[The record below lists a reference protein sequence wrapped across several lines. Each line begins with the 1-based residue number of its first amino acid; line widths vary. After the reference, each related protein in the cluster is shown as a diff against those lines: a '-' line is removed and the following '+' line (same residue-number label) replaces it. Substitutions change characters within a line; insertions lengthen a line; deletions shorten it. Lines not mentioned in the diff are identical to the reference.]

1 MESTQVI
8 VKLQEWASPLGS
20 RGIAQCQTSTA
31 YIKQVPIYMAT
42 VDPSKHSDTAI
53 RLSTYDDHMIRKH
66 YLRTSDLHHTAYD
79 HATCVHDA
87 ADTTHTTRRG
97 HNAFHP
103 FFYVVHVHKPTTHPA
118 DRTFRITHAHMLTRT
133 ALAHSTTPPEVERQR
148 GSTIQFR

>member
-1 MESTQVI
+1 MI

-31 YIKQVPIYMAT
+31 YINQVPIYMAT

-79 HATCVHDA
+79 HATCVL
-87 ADTTHTTRRG
+87 
-97 HNAFHP
+97 
-103 FFYVVHVHKPTTHPA
+103 FYVVHVHKPTTHPA
-118 DRTFRITHAHMLTRT
+118 DCTFRITHARMLTRT
-133 ALAHSTTPPEVERQR
+133 ALALSQTLPEVERQR
-148 GSTIQFR
+148 GRTIQFR

>member
-1 MESTQVI
+1 MI

-31 YIKQVPIYMAT
+31 YINQVPIYMAT

-103 FFYVVHVHKPTTHPA
+103 FFFMWYMSTNQPPTLLIVHSVLRTH
-118 DRTFRITHAHMLTRT
+118 TCSHAQPYHIPQHPRK
-133 ALAHSTTPPEVERQR
+133 
-148 GSTIQFR
+148 